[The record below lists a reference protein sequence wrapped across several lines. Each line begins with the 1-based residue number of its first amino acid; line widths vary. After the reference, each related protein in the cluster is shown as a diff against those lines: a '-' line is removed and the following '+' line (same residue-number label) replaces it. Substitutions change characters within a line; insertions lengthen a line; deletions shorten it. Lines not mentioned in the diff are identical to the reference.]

1 MIVRTNCEFGVEL
14 ALAVPY
20 AYWLYQNDQLDK
32 VVTSVGMKP
41 FYYFC
46 NNVEESF
53 QYRTIDNAAAGLNE
67 LPNNWIHGD
76 TKAGTVMTKP
86 AVLDYSQW
94 ICPPYKEYYKNDEF
108 NFGKPI
114 VFISNIYNFEH
125 GNYPKY
131 HYFDIQCL
139 YEMFSYLTEKGY
151 FVIYKRPTNKE
162 SFTIDQNEMNAAKL
176 NLNITANVE
185 GIGTITD
192 RDIPKYMDNVILFDD
207 IVKQYPQYTY
217 NEVQLKIMANTEK
230 FISVCGG
237 NGILTSM
244 FEGAVILYI
253 TQGRELRPNYFGEES
268 YWRKLSGADIIPVFD
283 VIQELNPKYS
293 GDYEIN
299 YSNENDYN
307 KLINI
312 VKEKFWKIRSL

>member
-1 MIVRTNCEFGVEL
+1 MILKINPEFGIEL

-20 AYWLYQNDQLDK
+20 AYWLHINGQLDG
-32 VVTSVGMKP
+32 VITSKGMKP

-46 NNVEESF
+46 DNVEESF

-76 TKAGTVMTKP
+76 TKAGTVITKP
-86 AVLDYSQW
+86 AVLDYSEW
-94 ICPPYKEYYKNDEF
+94 VCPPYKDYYKNDEID
-108 NFGKPI
+108 FGRPV

-131 HYFDIQCL
+131 YYFDIQCL
-139 YEMFSYLTEKGY
+139 YEMFSYLTENGY

-162 SFTIDQNEMNAAKL
+162 SFTIDQNEMNTAQM

-192 RDIPKYMDNVILFDD
+192 RDLPKYMDNVILFDD
-207 IVKQYPQYTY
+207 IIKQYPQYTY
-217 NEVQLKIMANTEK
+217 NEIQLKIMANTEK

-237 NGILTSM
+237 NGILSSIFGGTTIIY
-244 FEGAVILYI
+244 V
-253 TQGRELRPNYFGEES
+253 TQGRELRPNYFSEDS
-268 YWRKLSGADIIPVFD
+268 YWKKLSGADVIPIFD
-283 VIQELNPKYS
+283 VIEERNNVKSAEEQGHTINRSGKSDYSEL
-293 GDYEIN
+293 IRT
-299 YSNENDYN
+299 
-307 KLINI
+307 I
-312 VKEKFWKIRSL
+312 KEQF